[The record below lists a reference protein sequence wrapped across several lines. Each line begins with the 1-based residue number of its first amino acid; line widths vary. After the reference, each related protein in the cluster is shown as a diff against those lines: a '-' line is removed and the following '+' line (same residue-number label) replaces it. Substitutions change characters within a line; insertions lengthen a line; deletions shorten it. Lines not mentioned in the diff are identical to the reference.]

1 MAEIELGN
9 ILNKRLCFGEEQE
22 DQEEATRRKIE
33 EDQERGLDICSKS
46 LVRSRT
52 MIKWSNANNPD

>member
-46 LVRSRT
+46 WFVLER
-52 MIKWSNANNPD
+52 